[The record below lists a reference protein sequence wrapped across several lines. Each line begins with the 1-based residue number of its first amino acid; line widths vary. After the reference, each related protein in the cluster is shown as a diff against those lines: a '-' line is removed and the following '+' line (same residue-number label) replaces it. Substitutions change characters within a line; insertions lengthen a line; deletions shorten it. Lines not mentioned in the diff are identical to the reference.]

1 MNRVKTLTVISILGT
16 MSFILMLLTQF
27 PIVPGVSF
35 LKMDFSFVPI
45 FLGAMLL
52 DLKTGYAIL
61 GLRSVLK
68 LLLDNGGVETYIG
81 LPMNIVGLAVLLT
94 IVMKLLGS
102 DFKNWRITSY
112 IVASVLG
119 TFGLTLS
126 MTAMNYVYGIP
137 LYAWL
142 VKFDINEIFGT
153 GNYLWYMVVPFN
165 LVSGAILMIVIGMLV
180 FPFKN
185 IFTRLRHQL
194 EA

>member
-102 DFKNWRITSY
+102 DFKNWRMTSY

>member
-35 LKMDFSFVPI
+35 LKMDFSFVPV

-52 DLKTGYAIL
+52 NVKTGYAIL

-81 LPMNIVGLAVLLT
+81 LPMNIIGLAILLT
-94 IVMKLLGS
+94 IVMKFLGS
-102 DFKNWRITSY
+102 DFKSWRMTSY

-119 TFGLTLS
+119 IFGLTLA

-142 VKFDINEIFGT
+142 VKFDINQIFGT
-153 GNYLWYMVVPFN
+153 ANYLWYMVVPFN
-165 LVSGAILMIVIGMLV
+165 LVSGAIMMLVIGMLV

-185 IFTRLRHQL
+185 IFTRLRQQL
-194 EA
+194 QA